1 MPVEL
6 NKNYD
11 LSRYV
16 IILTGATDGIGK
28 DMARILAGFN
38 PKRLI
43 LPARNKE
50 KGNSL
55 LEYIKSSNGHAN
67 NVEIWE
73 MDLADLQSV
82 KDFAYRFINEVGEL
96 HILINNAGIWNNRE
110 IIKTKDNFE
119 IQFQVNHLAP
129 FLLTL
134 LLLDTIKKSVSAE
147 LPGKIAF
154 TSSKNQEF
162 GVIDFDN
169 LNLEKG
175 AYWNPLKCYANTKL
189 MNVIV
194 AQELGHIVQDENI
207 TTYSLHPG
215 TILTNIAH
223 SKGAFMEFLV
233 KLSAKIIGITAEQG
247 AINTLYPVL
256 SPENKDTG
264 KYYDEGIEVEPNKVV
279 KDQEVVKKL
288 WDISEKMLKDRGI
301 KDFLIL
307 SARL

>member
-1 MPVEL
+1 KL
-6 NKNYD
+6 DNNYD
-11 LSRYV
+11 LSGYV

-43 LPARNKE
+43 LPVRNKE
-50 KGNSL
+50 KGNIL
-55 LEYIKSSNGHAN
+55 LEYIKSSNGHAK

-82 KDFAYRFINEVGEL
+82 KNFANKFIKE
-96 HILINNAGIWNNRE
+96 
-110 IIKTKDNFE
+110 DNLE

-154 TSSKNQEF
+154 TSSSGHFNGE
-162 GVIDFDN
+162 IDFDN
-169 LNLEKG
+169 LNLEKRSS
-175 AYWNPLKCYANTKL
+175 YWHPIKGNYGNTKL

-194 AQELGHIVQDENI
+194 AKELSRIVQNENI
-207 TTYSLHPG
+207 RTYSLHPG
-215 TILTNIAH
+215 IISTNLNHMNNRYTTYFINLLIMMFEI
-223 SKGAFMEFLV
+223 S
-233 KLSAKIIGITAEQG
+233 AEQG

-256 SPENKDTG
+256 SSENKETG
-264 KYYDEGIEVEPNKVV
+264 EYYNEGIKQEPNKIAN
-279 KDQEVVKKL
+279 DQEVANKL
-288 WDISEKMLKDRGI
+288 WKVSEQLLREHG
-301 KDFLIL
+301 LI
-307 SARL
+307 